1 MPLAEP
7 SVKALKTQL
16 FINDLIS
23 RVRILPFLLLLLLQ
37 QLGFSRLPKGHYRKT
52 FVLSLECKIYEKD
65 SQDVE
70 SEPKAEISR
79 CVKLINNHLS
89 NQKAH
94 TRVHTN
100 HFSNSFLPVTFEP
113 DLDSV
118 KANKHAKDQGQR
130 SL

>member
-52 FVLSLECKIYEKD
+52 FVLS
-65 SQDVE
+65 SGV
-70 SEPKAEISR
+70 
-79 CVKLINNHLS
+79 
-89 NQKAH
+89 
-94 TRVHTN
+94 
-100 HFSNSFLPVTFEP
+100 
-113 DLDSV
+113 
-118 KANKHAKDQGQR
+118 
-130 SL
+130 